1 MRSFEIIK
9 EAVKEPGVKRVASDM
24 NLSTSL
30 IYKWCQEN
38 ETELSAG
45 ADNPL
50 DRVKKLYEITGQVS
64 LIQWLCKEADGFFTH
79 NPSGL
84 DKDVSG
90 KNPLKMT
97 QKMLEEF
104 SELLTAVSKSIE
116 NDDIIDEIETKHIRS
131 LWEKLKTS
139 TESFVLA
146 CEDGAYR

>member
-9 EAVKEPGVKRVASDM
+9 AAVKEQGVKRVASEM

-38 ETELSAG
+38 EGELSAG

-50 DRVKKLYEITGQVS
+50 DRVKKLYHITGDVA

-79 NPSGL
+79 NPAEL
-84 DKDVSG
+84 DKDVTG

-116 NDDIIDEIETKHIRS
+116 NDDIIDEQETVHIRN